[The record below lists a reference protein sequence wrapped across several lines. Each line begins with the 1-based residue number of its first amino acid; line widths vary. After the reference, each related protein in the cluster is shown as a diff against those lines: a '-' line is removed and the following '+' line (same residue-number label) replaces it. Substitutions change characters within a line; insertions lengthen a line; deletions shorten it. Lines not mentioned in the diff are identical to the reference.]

1 MTAAQL
7 PLQDLQSEIT
17 HCQRLV
23 EGRELEGDSAHA
35 ESVFKDIL
43 IRLDDVLQEL
53 AKKAKRITWTDDL
66 PPGRKDVSDIT
77 DLISKLRNA
86 GCHIGSDDRR
96 IPNTGIRFVFN
107 RAFGKGNLLKAG
119 AIIIGSD
126 YEDDAAFFYGD
137 LRIYLQR
144 HIVKLLNHLQQILK

>member
-7 PLQDLQSEIT
+7 PLQDLQSEVIQ
-17 HCQRLV
+17 CQRLV

-53 AKKAKRITWTDDL
+53 AKTEKRITWTDDL
-66 PPGRKDVSDIT
+66 PRGRNDVRDIT

-86 GCHIGSDDRR
+86 GCHIGSGDRR
-96 IPNTGIRFVFN
+96 ISNTGIRFIFN
-107 RAFGKGNLLKAG
+107 RAFGKGNLLKVG
-119 AIIIGSD
+119 AITIGSD
-126 YEDDAAFFYGD
+126 YADDAAFFYGD

-144 HIVKLLNHLQQILK
+144 HIVKLLKHLQQILK